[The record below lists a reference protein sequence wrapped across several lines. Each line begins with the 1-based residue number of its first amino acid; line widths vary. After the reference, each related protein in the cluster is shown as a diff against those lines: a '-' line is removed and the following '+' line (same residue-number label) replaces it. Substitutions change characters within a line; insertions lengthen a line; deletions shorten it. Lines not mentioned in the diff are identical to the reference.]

1 MENEA
6 FYNARKLLGLN
17 RAALAR
23 ELGMSP
29 TTISAYETGRHKV
42 PAHVWLAIKT
52 RKAERV
58 MENLRIIMEN
68 YENSER

>member
-1 MENEA
+1 MDNEA

-29 TTISAYETGRHKV
+29 TTISAYESGTNTV
-42 PAHVWLAIKT
+42 PTHVWLAMKT
-52 RKAERV
+52 SKAERV
-58 MENLRIIMEN
+58 MENLRVILEN
-68 YENSER
+68 YENSKR